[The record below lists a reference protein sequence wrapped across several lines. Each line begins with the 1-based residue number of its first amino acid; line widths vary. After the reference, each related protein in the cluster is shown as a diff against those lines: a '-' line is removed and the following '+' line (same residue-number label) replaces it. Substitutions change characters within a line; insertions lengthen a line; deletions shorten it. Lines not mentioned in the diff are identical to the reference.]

1 MKIPIN
7 VFRTRLICFLMTFAI
22 GLACVEWYE
31 RLHRQS
37 HQPKHHCR
45 NLTKPLPVLPQAPAS
60 FKSAELA
67 QEVPVWFQ
75 NDLGSLPTVP
85 QLCRYLTHRRAMITL
100 RESSAIVGGIL
111 TDENGVPLVNTPVR
125 FDQGRPNYKR
135 WEFTTDGK
143 GYFLICGFDSLEP
156 PPTFSRFP
164 KTHWD
169 LPTSLFTS
177 CPGYPDSKP
186 GRAFASFN
194 SAWVPCQPQ
203 LAFRQDNRAFYVVTA
218 KQHKAFKRREFVR
231 FLVENPRYNERDEV
245 KIIAVR
251 GNS

>member
-7 VFRTRLICFLMTFAI
+7 AFRIRLICFLMTFAI

-31 RLHRQS
+31 RLCCQS
-37 HQPKHHCR
+37 HQPKQHCV
-45 NLTKPLPVLPQAPAS
+45 NITKPLPVLPQAPVS

-75 NDLGSLPTVP
+75 NDLGASKTTSQPW
-85 QLCRYLTHRRAMITL
+85 RYLTHRTAMITL

-111 TDENGVPLVNTPVR
+111 TDESGVPLTNTPVR
-125 FDQGRPNYKR
+125 FDQGRSTYKR

-143 GYFLICGFDSLEP
+143 GYFLIGGLTSLEP
-156 PPTFSRFP
+156 PPTFSRLP

-169 LPTSLFTS
+169 LPEYLFTS
-177 CPGYPDSKP
+177 CPGYPDSKQ

-194 SAWVPCQPQ
+194 YAWVPCQPQ
-203 LAFRQDNRAFYVVTA
+203 LAFRQENRAFYVVTA
-218 KQHKAFKRREFVR
+218 KQHKSFKQREFIR
-231 FLVENPRYNERDEV
+231 FLAEKPNYNEPDEV